1 MQFSEIPGL
10 QAEKE
15 ILIRSVRD
23 GHLAHAQLFLGK
35 PGSGNL
41 ALALAFATY
50 INCENPGESDACGSC
65 SSCAKNAKAI
75 HPDVQ
80 YVFPIANIAKDMM
93 SHNYLPQWRDFLKNH
108 IYGDIN
114 TWNGVFGAQD
124 KQFNIARAES
134 YQITSNLSMKAYEGG
149 YKILVLWLP
158 EYLHSST
165 ANALLKI
172 LEEPP
177 EKTVFLLVSGNL
189 EKVLGTIQS
198 RTQIFRIPAFSD
210 QDVAEFLHRKMDVPI
225 AKANDLAIMADGSI
239 SQAISQLEEGSELAS
254 DFFIQWMRHC
264 WGADFIALNADMEVF
279 NKMGKESQK
288 NLFNYGLY
296 IFRES
301 LLGNFSVNTLQKSTG
316 ELSTFVNR
324 FALELNLDKIQFLTE
339 LFNDAHYHL
348 ERNAY
353 AKLVFMDTSIHI
365 VKTIRKK

>member
-10 QAEKE
+10 QTEKE
-15 ILIRSVRD
+15 ILIRSVQD
-23 GHLAHAQLFLGK
+23 AHLAHAQLFLGK
-35 PGSGNL
+35 PGSANL
-41 ALALAFATY
+41 ALAMAFATY
-50 INCENPGESDACGSC
+50 LNCENPSETDSCGTCSACT
-65 SSCAKNAKAI
+65 KNAKAI

-80 YVFPIANIAKDMM
+80 FVFPIANIAKDMM
-93 SHNYLPQWRDFLKNH
+93 SHNYLPQWREFLKNS

-114 TWNGVFGAQD
+114 TWNAVFGAQD

-149 YKILVLWLP
+149 YKILILWLP

-177 EKTVFLLVSGNL
+177 EKTIFLLVSTNL

-210 QDVAEFLHRKMDVPI
+210 QDVAHYLHSNMEVPQD
-225 AKANDLAIMADGSI
+225 KANDLAIMADGSI
-239 SQAISQLEEGSELAS
+239 SQALSLLEEGNEVAT
-254 DFFIQWMRHC
+254 DFFIDWMRHC
-264 WGADFIALNADMEVF
+264 WEADFIALNQDMELF
-279 NKMGKESQK
+279 HKMGKESQK

-301 LLGNFSVNTLQKSTG
+301 LLGNFSINSLQKSMG
-316 ELSTFVNR
+316 ELNSFVQKFSAQMN
-324 FALELNLDKIQFLTE
+324 LEKIQFLSD
-339 LFNDAHYHL
+339 LFNEAHYHI

-353 AKLVFMDTSIHI
+353 AKLVFMDTSIDI
-365 VKTIRKK
+365 AKTIRKK

>member
-1 MQFSEIPGL
+1 M
-10 QAEKE
+10 
-15 ILIRSVRD
+15 
-23 GHLAHAQLFLGK
+23 
-35 PGSGNL
+35 
-41 ALALAFATY
+41 
-50 INCENPGESDACGSC
+50 
-65 SSCAKNAKAI
+65 
-75 HPDVQ
+75 
-80 YVFPIANIAKDMM
+80 
-93 SHNYLPQWRDFLKNH
+93 KNH

-210 QDVAEFLHRKMDVPI
+210 QDVAEFLHSKMDVPI

-254 DFFIQWMRHC
+254 DFSIQWMRHC
-264 WGADFIALNADMEVF
+264 WRADFIALNADMEVF